1 MRLLFRITP
10 VLLGLALAACSGI
23 RVNTNYD
30 PTAVE
35 RIDDFRRYAWLP
47 QPQGKDARVYNDII
61 DVRVRMAVDQE
72 LKARGYQ
79 RVDMSEDPDFLVG
92 WQGAIDTKV
101 SVDTVDSFYG
111 YPWGPYWSP
120 WSSFYGPYGYPYG
133 MGARAPMSANTT
145 WARSSSTAWMP
156 GSSGWSGAARPR
168 RSSTAT
174 CRPMHSRRRSTT
186 PCTRCCR
193 ASRPARK
200 RPEPARQPLPRV
212 FGCEPPCR
220 PPVLDRWSNH
230 RSRLGVR

>member
-30 PTAVE
+30 PSAVE
-35 RIDDFRRYAWLP
+35 RIEDFRRYAWLP
-47 QPQGKDARVYNDII
+47 QPQGKDARVYNDIV

-79 RVDMSEDPDFLVG
+79 KVDMGADPDFFVG

-101 SVDTVDSFYG
+101 SIDTVDSFYG

-133 MGARAPMSANTT
+133 MGGPRTYVREYDVGTLILDGVDAREQRLV
-145 WARSSSTAWMP
+145 WRGTAQAELHRDLSPDELQKKINDAVHKLLSRFPPKP
-156 GSSGWSGAARPR
+156 G
-168 RSSTAT
+168 
-174 CRPMHSRRRSTT
+174 
-186 PCTRCCR
+186 
-193 ASRPARK
+193 AS
-200 RPEPARQPLPRV
+200 
-212 FGCEPPCR
+212 
-220 PPVLDRWSNH
+220 
-230 RSRLGVR
+230 